1 MIDEFGFRANVGIVL
16 INHAGQALLARRTG
30 MPAGQ
35 FPQGGIQEGES
46 PIEAMYRELD
56 EELGLGENQ
65 VKLLGQTRKWLKY
78 KLPERFIRKR
88 QMPLCLGQRQ
98 LWFLLELV
106 VADENINLLSFS
118 EPEFDTWRWVPY
130 WEPINEVIDFKRDV
144 YQQALEELAI
154 LIP

>member
-1 MIDEFGFRANVGIVL
+1 
-16 INHAGQALLARRTG
+16 
-30 MPAGQ
+30 MPAWQ

-46 PIEAMYRELD
+46 PIEAMYRELN

-78 KLPERFIRKR
+78 TLPERFIRKY
-88 QMPLCLGQRQ
+88 QMPLCIGQRQ

-130 WEPINEVIDFKRDV
+130 WEPISKVIDFKRDV
-144 YQQALEELAI
+144 YQQALEELET
-154 LIP
+154 LVP

>member
-30 MPAGQ
+30 MSAWQ

-46 PIEAMYRELD
+46 PIEAMYRELN
-56 EELGLGENQ
+56 EELGLGEAQ

-78 KLPERFIRKR
+78 TLPERFIRKH
-88 QMPLCLGQRQ
+88 QMPLCIGQRQ

-106 VADENINLLSFS
+106 VADENINVLSFS
-118 EPEFDTWRWVPY
+118 EPEFDTWRWAPY
-130 WEPINEVIDFKRDV
+130 WEPISKVIDFKRDV
-144 YQQALEELAI
+144 YQQALKELAI
-154 LIP
+154 LVP

>member
-1 MIDEFGFRANVGIVL
+1 M
-16 INHAGQALLARRTG
+16 NHAGQALLARRTG
-30 MPAGQ
+30 MPAWQ

-46 PIEAMYRELD
+46 PIDAMYRELD

-78 KLPERFIRKR
+78 KLPERFIRKL

-118 EPEFDTWRWVPY
+118 KPEFDTWRWVPY

>member
-1 MIDEFGFRANVGIVL
+1 
-16 INHAGQALLARRTG
+16 
-30 MPAGQ
+30 
-35 FPQGGIQEGES
+35 
-46 PIEAMYRELD
+46 MYRELN

-78 KLPERFIRKR
+78 TLPERFVRKH
-88 QMPLCLGQRQ
+88 QMPLCIGQRQ

-130 WEPINEVIDFKRDV
+130 WEPVSKVIDFKRDV

-154 LIP
+154 LVP

>member
-1 MIDEFGFRANVGIVL
+1 
-16 INHAGQALLARRTG
+16 
-30 MPAGQ
+30 
-35 FPQGGIQEGES
+35 
-46 PIEAMYRELD
+46 
-56 EELGLGENQ
+56 
-65 VKLLGQTRKWLKY
+65 
-78 KLPERFIRKR
+78 LPERFIRKR

>member
-16 INHAGQALLARRTG
+16 INQAGQVLLARRTG
-30 MPAGQ
+30 MPAWQ

-46 PIEAMYRELD
+46 PIEAMYRELN
-56 EELGLGENQ
+56 EELGLGEAQ

-78 KLPERFIRKR
+78 TLPERFIRKY
-88 QMPLCLGQRQ
+88 QMPLCIGQRQ

-130 WEPINEVIDFKRDV
+130 WEPISKVIDFKRDV

-154 LIP
+154 LVP